1 MKMPNGI
8 YNESVRRS
16 FVRDICPAQMIL
28 SRLVSASQWISS
40 KKKKKMKKVP
50 AGPSCFLFFLFFI
63 LLFLPFTMIFHNQR
77 GRKAKGGCE
86 MSRKSRSAVDR
97 HFIPYSNPFL
107 CRDVFE
113 NVSHSF
119 FFDRC

>member
-40 KKKKKMKKVP
+40 KKKKKNEKS
-50 AGPSCFLFFLFFI
+50 ASGAFLF
-63 LLFLPFTMIFHNQR
+63 
-77 GRKAKGGCE
+77 
-86 MSRKSRSAVDR
+86 
-97 HFIPYSNPFL
+97 
-107 CRDVFE
+107 
-113 NVSHSF
+113 SF
-119 FFDRC
+119 FFIFYFALFAIYHDFS